1 MISGA
6 RSIISARAFINEMVQ
21 SEQQQ
26 HTSGNNCMTGT
37 FVLPQR
43 GIKFHQRSQLKSN
56 LSHHKTVCYKVK
68 MELGVTINSLT
79 TCLIEKFVL
88 FLSGTV
94 L

>member
-26 HTSGNNCMTGT
+26 QHSNGNNCMTGT
-37 FVLPQR
+37 FVLLQC

-56 LSHHKTVCYKVK
+56 LSHH
-68 MELGVTINSLT
+68 NSLLQSENRT
-79 TCLIEKFVL
+79 WSYNKFTL
-88 FLSGTV
+88 DHSLQA
-94 L
+94 